1 VNTALIE
8 KETLLFGFLKSQAQ
22 QILSVYV
29 REVLKV
35 PRRSVAE
42 HFVDVMVETVATFV
56 FAKSDV
62 SPWLAQALL
71 QVPNTVL
78 TDENKQVICDM
89 ASEGSG
95 FRRGRLAQEFDILAK
110 RARSSAVRAK

>member
-1 VNTALIE
+1 LAIALIGVDDERAAASHSNFMIELQKSLQDDLLGIEEGQAVNTALIE

-62 SPWLAQALL
+62 SPWLAQAL
-71 QVPNTVL
+71 
-78 TDENKQVICDM
+78 
-89 ASEGSG
+89 
-95 FRRGRLAQEFDILAK
+95 
-110 RARSSAVRAK
+110 